1 MDFLSSKRLV
11 TTTLVILVLLNIAL
25 MGVLWWQN
33 FVSGSYHSVEMTRM
47 YNGANT
53 PPPNLELTDKQKT
66 AFMKLRQEHF
76 RKSMPA
82 VQKIIELKKELIA
95 ESLKP
100 SPEKKKVAAIADSIG
115 KRQAWLE
122 NDLATHF
129 HELAELCTPD
139 QRKSLE
145 KMLGNIYTVR
155 YQKISSWQNHP
166 HKERH
171 EIQNFPPPPP
181 HPQEKPD

>member
-11 TTTLVILVLLNIAL
+11 TTTLIILVLLNIAL

-47 YNGANT
+47 YSGNSQV
-53 PPPNLELTDKQKT
+53 PPNLALTETQKT

-76 RKSMPA
+76 SKSIPS
-82 VQKIIELKKELIA
+82 VQKIIALKKELIA
-95 ESLKP
+95 ESVKH
-100 SPEKKKVAAIADSIG
+100 SPDKKRLASIADSIG

-122 NDLATHF
+122 NDMANHF
-129 HELAELCTPD
+129 HDLAELCTPD

-145 KMLGNIYTVR
+145 KMLGNIYTLR
-155 YQKISSWQNHP
+155 HQKISSWKNRP
-166 HKERH
+166 HKEHH
-171 EIQNFPPPPP
+171 EIKNFPPPPP
-181 HPQEKPD
+181 PNP